1 MPVSAPKSGC
11 VSAAPLPRPQD
22 EKAVI
27 KADADE
33 RQAFADRL
41 SLSFPV
47 VKEEEGDVALAKRTA
62 FHHTGQ
68 HSASAPLGV
77 SPMCTGRLKCVT
89 DPPPPAPITP
99 SAKRRTVRAQPILP
113 AAPDVERRRRSLLAL
128 RTTIGGSPSSGGEGS
143 GVRQLRAQLGVLTRP
158 QGKKEPT
165 AS

>member
-1 MPVSAPKSGC
+1 MLAGGGTLGCVDGLTGALAEDAGEEERRLLPQPAGQEKIQGERGSHACPCLPPRSGC
-11 VSAAPLPRPQD
+11 VSAPPLPHPQE

-68 HSASAPLGV
+68 HSARHWACLP
-77 SPMCTGRLKCVT
+77 CVPV
-89 DPPPPAPITP
+89 D
-99 SAKRRTVRAQPILP
+99 
-113 AAPDVERRRRSLLAL
+113 
-128 RTTIGGSPSSGGEGS
+128 
-143 GVRQLRAQLGVLTRP
+143 
-158 QGKKEPT
+158 
-165 AS
+165 